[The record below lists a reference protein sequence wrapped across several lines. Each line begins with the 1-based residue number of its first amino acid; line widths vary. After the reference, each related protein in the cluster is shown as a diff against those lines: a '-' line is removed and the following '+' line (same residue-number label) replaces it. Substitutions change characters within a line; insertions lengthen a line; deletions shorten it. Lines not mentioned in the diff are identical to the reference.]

1 MELLRK
7 RSTGRK
13 NVLYVELNIESLKIL
28 EASTGASA
36 DFGPTSDSLVGRKIR
51 TARTSGGSLEGCCLS

>member
-1 MELLRK
+1 MY
-7 RSTGRK
+7 
-13 NVLYVELNIESLKIL
+13 VLYVELNIQSLKTL